1 MTGQL
6 EFPTSPPTWCWVCRR
21 ARVIKPAGCGPECLE
36 EEQ

>member
-6 EFPTSPPTWCWVCRR
+6 EFPTSPPTWCWVCRAMR
-21 ARVIKPAGCGPECLE
+21 EIKPAGCGPQCE

>member
-6 EFPTSPPTWCWVCRR
+6 EFPTSPPTYCWVCGQCRE
-21 ARVIKPAGCGPECLE
+21 INPAGCGPECE